1 MKLTVLK
8 FVSFFKKNSTTIYA
22 WSFFILVLV
31 LINVVGNVVYGKFI
45 KQDNSEQVAT
55 TDTSTNSSSSSC
67 NVLGINLHG
76 SIYTYIPKVNEA
88 DPTVDTDVVAS
99 EDVISL
105 IKKADSDDSIKAILI
120 EVDSPGGQPVA
131 GEEISNALKGA
142 TKPTVAVIR
151 QSGTSAAYWAI
162 SGAGKIFASL
172 NSDVGSIGVTASY
185 VQNTDPNKKFVQISV
200 GKYKDTGNPA
210 KAMTAEEKALI
221 LRDIKKIQQN
231 FINDVATNRNLSV
244 DKVTGIADGSS
255 MLGDKAKSLG
265 LIDEIGDMTS
275 AQKYLTQKIGTDAQ
289 LCW

>member
-1 MKLTVLK
+1 M
-8 FVSFFKKNSTTIYA
+8 
-22 WSFFILVLV
+22 
-31 LINVVGNVVYGKFI
+31 
-45 KQDNSEQVAT
+45 
-55 TDTSTNSSSSSC
+55 
-67 NVLGINLHG
+67 
-76 SIYTYIPKVNEA
+76 
-88 DPTVDTDVVAS
+88 DTDVVAS

-131 GEEISNALKGA
+131 GEEIANALKGA